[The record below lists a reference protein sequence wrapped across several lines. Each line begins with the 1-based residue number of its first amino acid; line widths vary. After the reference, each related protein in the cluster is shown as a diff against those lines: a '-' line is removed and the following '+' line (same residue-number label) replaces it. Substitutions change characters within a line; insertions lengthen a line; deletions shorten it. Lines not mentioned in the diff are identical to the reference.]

1 MGARTIAF
9 VRMTVSLDPTTSALL
24 VMDFQTA
31 IVEGPAVHGDAVD
44 KRALLTRTAVLIETV
59 RKAGIRIIYVVVGF
73 RPGYPEASPRN
84 KSFSTIRDAGR
95 FIEGSAGTEVHP
107 AVAPKPGDVIVT
119 KHRVSAF
126 FGTDLD
132 MVLRANGIETLVL
145 AGIATSGVVLSTIR
159 HAADADYR
167 LVVVSD
173 CCADP
178 DPEVHRVLTEKVF
191 ARPATVT
198 TMVELVGTLE

>member
-1 MGARTIAF
+1 MNDKLT
-9 VRMTVSLDPTTSALL
+9 LDPKTTALL

-31 IVEGPAVHGDAVD
+31 IVDGYASD
-44 KRALLTRTAVLIETV
+44 KDGLLARTAHVIDTC
-59 RKAGIRIIYVVVGF
+59 RKAGMKVIYLVVGF

-84 KSFSTIRDAGR
+84 RSFSAIRDTGR
-95 FIEGSAGTEVHP
+95 FIEGSAGTDVHP

-132 MVLRANGIETLVL
+132 LVLRANGIETLVL
-145 AGIATSGVVLSTIR
+145 SGIATSGVVLSTIR

-167 LVVVSD
+167 IIVVAD

-178 DPEVHRVLTEKVF
+178 DSEVHRVLIEKVS

-198 TMVELVGTLE
+198 KAEAVIAALG

>member
-1 MGARTIAF
+1 MNDKI
-9 VRMTVSLDPTTSALL
+9 SLDPNTSALL

-31 IVEGPAVHGDAVD
+31 IVDGYATD
-44 KRALLTRTAVLIETV
+44 KEALLARTVGLIDAC
-59 RKAGIRIIYVVVGF
+59 RKAGMKVIYVVVGF

-84 KSFSTIRDAGR
+84 KSFSAIRDTGR

-132 MVLRANGIETLVL
+132 MVLRANGIETLIL
-145 AGIATSGVVLSTIR
+145 SGIATSGVVLSTIR

-167 LVVVSD
+167 LVVVED
-173 CCADP
+173 CCGDR

-191 ARPATVT
+191 ARPATVAT
-198 TMVELVGTLE
+198 AEAVVAALA

>member
-1 MGARTIAF
+1 MPQL
-9 VRMTVSLDPTTSALL
+9 SLDPKTTALL

-31 IVEGPAVHGDAVD
+31 IVDGPGVHGDASA
-44 KRALLTRTAVLIETV
+44 KESLLARTATVIEAA
-59 RKAGIRIIYVVVGF
+59 RKAGMKVIYVVVGF
-73 RPGYPEASPRN
+73 RPGYPEVSASN
-84 KSFSTIRDAGR
+84 KGFSAVRESGR
-95 FIEGSAGTEVHP
+95 FAAGSAGTEVHP
-107 AVAPKPGDVIVT
+107 GVAPMPGDVVVT

-126 FGTDLD
+126 FGTDLE
-132 MVLRANGIETLVL
+132 MVLRANAIETLVL

-198 TMVELVGTLE
+198 TAEAILATLG